1 MAIAMEINTVLNKDC
16 MEGMAAMDGGSV
28 DLVIADP
35 PYFQGDGGGAYGTRN
50 NGSYQQTKRI

>member
-1 MAIAMEINTVLNKDC
+1 MVRKLTMAMEINTVWNKDC

-35 PYFQGDGGGAYGTRN
+35 PYFQGDGGGG
-50 NGSYQQTKRI
+50 GSFA